1 MKIKF
6 SSKDLVVPNRV
17 HDYAEQQV
25 GELEPLFQ
33 GRPEALMVFGAEGEK
48 VSVELTI
55 YAGTTIFRVLETAAD
70 MMVAVDAAVATIRY
84 QMRTNRARLRD
95 NILANAF
102 EENSDELTFI
112 PERDRFNEPTY
123 RVVRSKAFDFGLMPV
138 EEAILQMNLVGHDFF
153 AFRNEDKD
161 GAFSV
166 VYRRRNGGYGVLT
179 DKG

>member
-17 HDYAEQQV
+17 YDYAEQKV
-25 GELEPLFQ
+25 GELDQLFLD
-33 GRPEALMVFGAEGEK
+33 RPDALMIFSAEGEK

-70 MMVAVDAAVATIRY
+70 MIVAVDAAVATIRY

-95 NILANAF
+95 NVLANAF
-102 EENSDELTFI
+102 EGNSDELLFI
-112 PERDRFNEPTY
+112 PERDHFNEPTY
-123 RVVRSKAFDFGLMPV
+123 RVVRSKAFDFGLMAT

-179 DKG
+179 DKE